1 MEPMTLGSPSGSPA
15 TGTSPYLPSFLMG
28 EPNAPST
35 PRNNTLSPNKGR
47 NISFAPSP
55 GATSPQDFNRS
66 ALGQKTLFG
75 YQQSSSGAN
84 NYPGTP
90 IQNHNASMSG
100 PPTQGLFDSLH
111 SDRNSVQTPTRSNQ
125 MALQHQSMQY
135 GTPLSQQYQMNQSV
149 NDSYLS
155 AGGKNN
161 SFNPSRLTSPPISN
175 PMSFDYRN
183 NNANLLQ
190 CPPLPRYTEFW
201 ITVYGFPQSATSMI
215 LSHFSQ
221 CGTIIDKVF
230 PSQNGNWVHLKFS
243 SRLECDKALN
253 YNEKILGSNIMIGV
267 TQCKDKNIIDKENVC
282 ENNQVTSKIRPL
294 SQVAY
299 RSAQS
304 ESAVVASPNA
314 PQKSSGLV
322 NKAMDLFFG
331 W

>member
-1 MEPMTLGSPSGSPA
+1 MTLGSPSGSPA
-15 TGTSPYLPSFLMG
+15 TCASPYLPSFLMG
-28 EPNAPST
+28 EPSAPST

-47 NISFAPSP
+47 NISFATSP
-55 GATSPQDFNRS
+55 NATSPQDFNRS
-66 ALGQKTLFG
+66 SLGQKTLFG
-75 YQQSSSGAN
+75 YQQTTSSGG
-84 NYPGTP
+84 NYPCTP
-90 IQNHNASMSG
+90 VQNHNASISG
-100 PPTQGLFDSLH
+100 PPTQGLFDSLI
-111 SDRNSVQTPTRSNQ
+111 SERNLVQTPTRLNQ
-125 MALQHQSMQY
+125 IQHQSMQY
-135 GTPLSQQYQMNQSV
+135 GTPLSNNQYQMNQSV

-155 AGGKNN
+155 GGKNS
-161 SFNPSRLTSPPISN
+161 SFNPSRLTSPNIVNLPY
-175 PMSFDYRN
+175 DLRN
-183 NNANLLQ
+183 NNANLTQ
-190 CPPLPRYTEFW
+190 CPPIPRYTEFW

-230 PSQNGNWVHLKFS
+230 PSQNGNWVHLKYS

-267 TQCKDKNIIDKENVC
+267 TQCKDKTIIDKENVC
-282 ENNQVTSKIRPL
+282 ENNQVASKIRPL

>member
-1 MEPMTLGSPSGSPA
+1 MTLGSPSGSPA
-15 TGTSPYLPSFLMG
+15 TGGTSPYLPSFLMG
-28 EPNAPST
+28 ESNAPST

-75 YQQSSSGAN
+75 YQQISSGG

-100 PPTQGLFDSLH
+100 PPTQGLFDSLN
-111 SDRNSVQTPTRSNQ
+111 SDRNLVQTPMRSNQ
-125 MALQHQSMQY
+125 MVMHHQSMHY
-135 GTPLSQQYQMNQSV
+135 GTPLSNQYQLNQSI

-161 SFNPSRLTSPPISN
+161 SFIPSRLTSPTVPNST
-175 PMSFDYRN
+175 PFDYRDS
-183 NNANLLQ
+183 AQ

-201 ITVYGFPQSATSMI
+201 ITVFGFPQSATSMI

-267 TQCKDKNIIDKENVC
+267 TQCKDKSIVDKENLC
-282 ENNQVTSKIRPL
+282 ENNQAPSKIRPL

-304 ESAVVASPNA
+304 ELAVVASPNA